1 MAHFREVSLL
11 LPGGLFLRPFTFAG
25 PLLPFVGECGLP
37 LRRLVDWPGGSLLRL
52 VACRLAAGVRR
63 STLAAQIAGQFG
75 MLAERSVGSDGTPEN
90 DARLRHG
97 RGDDVRIVALLRR
110 TLVKEIAVC

>member
-11 LPGGLFLRPFTFAG
+11 LFGGLFLRPFTFAG
-25 PLLPFVGECGLP
+25 PLLPFVGESGLP
-37 LRRLVDWPGGSLLRL
+37 LRRLVDWPGGNLLRL
-52 VACRLAAGVRR
+52 VACLLAAGVRR

-90 DARLRHG
+90 EARLRHG

-110 TLVKEIAVC
+110 TPVKEIAVC

>member
-1 MAHFREVSLL
+1 MSPFGAIQGVLRLVDGLLPTFSLL
-11 LPGGLFLRPFTFAG
+11 LPGGLFLRPFTLAG

-63 STLAAQIAGQFG
+63 STFAAQIAGQFG
-75 MLAERSVGSDGTPEN
+75 MLAERSVGSDGTPI
-90 DARLRHG
+90 G
-97 RGDDVRIVALLRR
+97 ALSY
-110 TLVKEIAVC
+110 